1 MIGRSCFFCANIS
14 QGADISKGTEI
25 LLVEDSKFIRVAVQ
39 RALTGAGYIVHT
51 ASDGE
56 AGLLAARK
64 TLPDLVILDL
74 VLPKTSG
81 LEVLRALKQDASTQN
96 IPVVVLA
103 ALSEPNKEELLN
115 EGVAACVEKLEKVFE
130 GDSAAL
136 IRTVE
141 QVVGKAKALERIKNL
156 SGNRLS

>member
-1 MIGRSCFFCANIS
+1 MRIS
-14 QGADISKGTEI
+14 RRGSGISKDTEI

-81 LEVLRALKQDASTQN
+81 LEVLRALKQDALTRN
-96 IPVVVLA
+96 IPVIVLA

-115 EGVAACVEKLEKVFE
+115 EGVAACVEKLGKLFE

-136 IRTVE
+136 IRTVA
-141 QVVGKAKALERIKNL
+141 QVVAQSESAERKKNL
-156 SGNRLS
+156 SGKTLS

>member
-1 MIGRSCFFCANIS
+1 LTGKFCVRIFRRGS
-14 QGADISKGTEI
+14 GISKNTEI

-56 AGLLAARK
+56 AGLRVARK

-81 LEVLRALKQDASTQN
+81 LEVLRALKQDALTRN
-96 IPVVVLA
+96 IPVIVLA

-115 EGVAACVEKLEKVFE
+115 EGVAACVEKLGKLFE

-136 IRTVE
+136 IRTVA
-141 QVVGKAKALERIKNL
+141 QVVAQSESAERKKNL
-156 SGNRLS
+156 SGKTLS

>member
-1 MIGRSCFFCANIS
+1 MRIFRRGS
-14 QGADISKGTEI
+14 GISKNTEI

-81 LEVLRALKQDASTQN
+81 LEVLRALKQDALTRN
-96 IPVVVLA
+96 IPVIVLA

-115 EGVAACVEKLEKVFE
+115 EGVAACVEKLGKLFE

-136 IRTVE
+136 IRTVA
-141 QVVGKAKALERIKNL
+141 QVMAQSESTERKKNL
-156 SGNRLS
+156 SGKTLS

>member
-1 MIGRSCFFCANIS
+1 LFLRANIG
-14 QGADISKGTEI
+14 GAGISKNTEI

-39 RALTGAGYIVHT
+39 RVLTRAGYIVRT

-56 AGLLAARK
+56 AGLLVARK

-81 LEVLRALKQDASTQN
+81 LEVLRALKQDAITRN
-96 IPVVVLA
+96 IPVIVLA

-115 EGVAACVEKLEKVFE
+115 EDVAACLEKLGKLFE

-136 IRTVE
+136 IRTVA
-141 QVVGKAKALERIKNL
+141 QVLAQSESTERIKNL
-156 SGNRLS
+156 SGKTLS

>member
-1 MIGRSCFFCANIS
+1 M
-14 QGADISKGTEI
+14 
-25 LLVEDSKFIRVAVQ
+25 RVAVGG
-39 RALTGAGYIVHT
+39 ALTVAGYIVHT

-56 AGLLAARK
+56 EGLLAARK

-81 LEVLRALKQDASTQN
+81 LEVLRALKQDASTKN

-115 EGVAACVEKLEKVFE
+115 EGVAACVEKLDKLFE
-130 GDSAAL
+130 GDSAGL

-141 QVVGKAKALERIKNL
+141 EVVGRAKAS
-156 SGNRLS
+156 SG

>member
-1 MIGRSCFFCANIS
+1 MRIFRRGS
-14 QGADISKGTEI
+14 GISKNTEI

-81 LEVLRALKQDASTQN
+81 LEVLRALKQDALTRN
-96 IPVVVLA
+96 IPVIVLA

-115 EGVAACVEKLEKVFE
+115 EGVAACVEKLGKLFE

-136 IRTVE
+136 IRTVA
-141 QVVGKAKALERIKNL
+141 QVVAQSESAERKKNL
-156 SGNRLS
+156 SGKTLS

>member
-1 MIGRSCFFCANIS
+1 MSG
-14 QGADISKGTEI
+14 GLGISKGTEI
-25 LLVEDSKFIRVAVQ
+25 LLVEDSKFMRVAVGG
-39 RALTGAGYIVHT
+39 ALTVAGYIVHT

-56 AGLLAARK
+56 EGLLAARK

-81 LEVLRALKQDASTQN
+81 LEVLRALKQDASTKN

-115 EGVAACVEKLEKVFE
+115 EGVAACVEKLDKLFE
-130 GDSAAL
+130 GDSAGL

-141 QVVGKAKALERIKNL
+141 EVVGRAKAS
-156 SGNRLS
+156 SG